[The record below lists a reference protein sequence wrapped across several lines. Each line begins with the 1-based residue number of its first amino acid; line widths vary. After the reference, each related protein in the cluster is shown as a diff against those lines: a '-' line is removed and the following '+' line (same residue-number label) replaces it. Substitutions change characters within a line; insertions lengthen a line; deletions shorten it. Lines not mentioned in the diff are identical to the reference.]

1 MQRGHWLWDH
11 AFSEF
16 LQPIGLLHA
25 ELLLRIPN
33 DGLICLRGLFGA
45 PKIFLTSPKSLADV
59 LVHRADDFEK
69 LPGERKILRAVVGDG
84 LVTAEGDVH
93 HQQKRKLL
101 AAFTPPN
108 IRALYPVLWKEA
120 TALTHQIR
128 RTLTDD
134 GSGIYTGTTDMV
146 YWAPRVSMDMIGAAG
161 FGQSFHCV
169 RDTDSEII
177 HCYEK
182 AFATGAGHLVC
193 IFADTLL
200 PRIILQWLPWP
211 RWRQFRQNID
221 CIRDFCHQWVI
232 DAKAM
237 SALGDGIPCNLLAN
251 MIHTSEYTIHEL
263 IEQVRTFLAAGYAF
277 SWITVSP
284 Y

>member
-1 MQRGHWLWDH
+1 
-11 AFSEF
+11 
-16 LQPIGLLHA
+16 
-25 ELLLRIPN
+25 
-33 DGLICLRGLFGA
+33 
-45 PKIFLTSPKSLADV
+45 
-59 LVHRADDFEK
+59 
-69 LPGERKILRAVVGDG
+69 
-84 LVTAEGDVH
+84 
-93 HQQKRKLL
+93 
-101 AAFTPPN
+101 
-108 IRALYPVLWKEA
+108 
-120 TALTHQIR
+120 
-128 RTLTDD
+128 
-134 GSGIYTGTTDMV
+134 MV

-182 AFATGAGHLVC
+182 AFATGAGHLGC